1 MPDRSPSVSR
11 SRPVAGRLCL
21 VLAAVALASPAL
33 AQLRAPRPAGAASA
47 VPAAPV
53 APRAGQTPAVTMPA
67 PVPQAADF
75 IVAVVNSEPITN
87 NEVRARVTRV
97 EQQLSQQRQPVPPR
111 AELASQVLEQ
121 LIAER
126 AQLHEARELGI
137 RVDDASVDQAE
148 QNIARQNGVDVA
160 ELRRRAAA
168 DGVTPANLRE
178 DLRRQITLIRL
189 REREVDARVQVS
201 DAEVDQFLQE
211 KAAASTLP
219 GRLNIAQVLVA
230 VPERASTSQIEALRA
245 RAQRIQERARAG
257 EDFAV
262 LARQSSDA
270 PDAALNGGAFGLREA
285 DRYPPLFLEAVQ
297 SLPDGGVS
305 EVVRSGAGFHVLKVL
320 QRERQADLGITQQRA
335 RHILLRPGAQFTE
348 AAARQR
354 LQDFKR
360 RIEAGQADFAAL
372 AREHSQDGSAT
383 AGGDLGWASPG
394 SFVPEFEEVLATLAP
409 GQIAAPFVSRFG
421 VHLVQLVE
429 RRQVAL
435 SPREQREFARNAVRE
450 RKAEEVFARW
460 SQTVRGR
467 AFVQLREPP
476 Q

>member
-1 MPDRSPSVSR
+1 MSEGLQRIRIAAALLTDAR
-11 SRPVAGRLCL
+11 GRLLL
-21 VLAAVALASPAL
+21 VRKRGTAWFMQPGGKIEPGEQPFDAL
-33 AQLRAPRPAGAASA
+33 
-47 VPAAPV
+47 
-53 APRAGQTPAVTMPA
+53 
-67 PVPQAADF
+67 
-75 IVAVVNSEPITN
+75 
-87 NEVRARVTRV
+87 
-97 EQQLSQQRQPVPPR
+97 
-111 AELASQVLEQ
+111 
-121 LIAER
+121 
-126 AQLHEARELGI
+126 AREL
-137 RVDDASVDQAE
+137 RE
-148 QNIARQNGVDVA
+148 
-160 ELRRRAAA
+160 EL
-168 DGVTPANLRE
+168 GL
-178 DLRRQITLIRL
+178 
-189 REREVDARVQVS
+189 
-201 DAEVDQFLQE
+201 
-211 KAAASTLP
+211 AAS
-219 GRLNIAQVLVA
+219 
-230 VPERASTSQIEALRA
+230 PEAA
-245 RAQRIQERARAG
+245 RGTFERVAG
-257 EDFAV
+257 EDFAA

-285 DRYPPLFLEAVQ
+285 ERYPPLFLEAVQ
-297 SLPDGGVS
+297 PLQEGGVS

-372 AREHSQDGSAT
+372 AREHSQDGS
-383 AGGDLGWASPG
+383 DLGWASPG

-409 GQIAAPFVSRFG
+409 GQVAAPFVSRFG
-421 VHLVQLVE
+421 VHLVQLME

>member
-1 MPDRSPSVSR
+1 M
-11 SRPVAGRLCL
+11 
-21 VLAAVALASPAL
+21 
-33 AQLRAPRPAGAASA
+33 
-47 VPAAPV
+47 
-53 APRAGQTPAVTMPA
+53 
-67 PVPQAADF
+67 
-75 IVAVVNSEPITN
+75 
-87 NEVRARVTRV
+87 
-97 EQQLSQQRQPVPPR
+97 QP
-111 AELASQVLEQ
+111 
-121 LIAER
+121 
-126 AQLHEARELGI
+126 
-137 RVDDASVDQAE
+137 
-148 QNIARQNGVDVA
+148 
-160 ELRRRAAA
+160 
-168 DGVTPANLRE
+168 
-178 DLRRQITLIRL
+178 
-189 REREVDARVQVS
+189 
-201 DAEVDQFLQE
+201 LQE
-211 KAAASTLP
+211 
-219 GRLNIAQVLVA
+219 
-230 VPERASTSQIEALRA
+230 
-245 RAQRIQERARAG
+245 
-257 EDFAV
+257 
-262 LARQSSDA
+262 
-270 PDAALNGGAFGLREA
+270 
-285 DRYPPLFLEAVQ
+285 
-297 SLPDGGVS
+297 GGVS

-409 GQIAAPFVSRFG
+409 GQVAAPFVSRFG
-421 VHLVQLVE
+421 VHLVQLME